1 MRSDCH
7 IEKLSLET
15 LCSIFQYL
23 SSPKFVYKS
32 LPLVSRQFRNAVYS
46 QSIPLLVNVEIVYDD
61 SRDDSNS
68 ACLIQLQDSI
78 KILPRFHYT
87 TIPKKPIIQWK
98 SSATLV
104 DERPADCC
112 IEQLTKYSIGLERE
126 IRLHANAITN
136 EPGHLASYMEQLLKK
151 GLNHS
156 SRQMKIIFGN
166 IEIQGKRN
174 LFQKANSEDSIAGF
188 LGYLKPQNIAL
199 WNWDTELIQEIG
211 KNAIPTSIRIP
222 IMKHD
227 GHVTVKDFTSLQAMA
242 SLTRLELFRPYPRQP
257 WGIEASAFSVLK
269 QLPNLKE
276 LIIQSGRLVGRSDI
290 YTESVLGLND
300 LEVLNMT
307 AWTLG
312 VAHGAQLLLKLKKLR
327 SLQFI
332 HVTTPDFWILLPSYN
347 SPYFLDPK
355 TELPMRNLVNIGLHY
370 MQPDA
375 GDFAIMVQGIIRC
388 MPRLQKLTVRIS
400 RPIDSDYDL
409 FTISRDTMERLLI
422 RLAQKTDLNLVVL
435 EIGSRMWASR
445 KSYSD
450 ELVALFNNC
459 KMKVQ
464 NITTESACQ
473 MNYLKREAVV
483 FSDELITLAE
493 SEILAPSCA
502 KHASF
507 LFLLRTENPR
517 YMSWF
522 DPSRLIPQV
531 TGWILAAFI
540 FYLYLKFHLFPKI
553 LKQLVYDAP
562 LDAEGILHQLHLRSI
577 NDRGFELFLHSTVAD
592 TKLPI
597 EWLWATIEIPTI
609 NVVDVGTQS
618 KIAIIDL
625 SSPLKINGKDDLKVR
640 QTISVDLC
648 DDVHTVKTWI
658 KRMSVMG
665 VKEISKM
672 SIEISF
678 NLTVSIMG
686 LLSFDRV
693 ECKKVID
700 LAELLD
706 ASGPSAQSLPKK
718 KFKLSWLLP
727 KKRQLTSPSW
737 LNDLFPDPEI
747 TPFANP
753 GLRFVEAGMNF
764 KFSKIPGCNFSLGK
778 IKFRSLLNGS
788 TVGHVT
794 IPGLFFTSESQ
805 NARVAIEVQ
814 AAALSQRP
822 VTGAL
827 TTAKGV
833 LKGALSGIKNGV
845 LYGDWG
851 AQALILGIKD
861 ITIENQNGKQVWW
874 VTEIFNDL
882 EFEHDLD
889 AIRKLKSK
897 LGESTSDLSVGLLTM
912 VLGVAEQSNCPIM

>member
-1 MRSDCH
+1 MRADCD

-23 SSPKFVYKS
+23 PSPKFVYKS

-46 QSIPLLVNVEIVYDD
+46 QSIPLLVNVEIVYDEA
-61 SRDDSNS
+61 RDDSNS

-78 KILPRFHYT
+78 KILPRFSYI
-87 TIPKKPIIQWK
+87 TIPKKPVVQWK

-104 DERPADCC
+104 DDKPNECC
-112 IEQLTKYSIGLERE
+112 SEQLTKYSIGLERE

-151 GLNHS
+151 GLTNS

-174 LFQKANSEDSIAGF
+174 LFQKNNSEDAIAGF

-199 WNWDTELIQEIG
+199 WNWDTEIIQEIG

-257 WGIEASAFSVLK
+257 WGIEASAFSVLN

-290 YTESVLGLND
+290 YTEAVLGLKE

-347 SPYFLDPK
+347 SPYDIDPK

-409 FTISRDTMERLLI
+409 FAISRDTMERLLI

-450 ELVALFNNC
+450 ELVALFSNC

-464 NITTESACQ
+464 
-473 MNYLKREAVV
+473 
-483 FSDELITLAE
+483 
-493 SEILAPSCA
+493 
-502 KHASF
+502 
-507 LFLLRTENPR
+507 
-517 YMSWF
+517 
-522 DPSRLIPQV
+522 
-531 TGWILAAFI
+531 
-540 FYLYLKFHLFPKI
+540 
-553 LKQLVYDAP
+553 
-562 LDAEGILHQLHLRSI
+562 
-577 NDRGFELFLHSTVAD
+577 VA
-592 TKLPI
+592 
-597 EWLWATIEIPTI
+597 
-609 NVVDVGTQS
+609 
-618 KIAIIDL
+618 
-625 SSPLKINGKDDLKVR
+625 SPL
-640 QTISVDLC
+640 
-648 DDVHTVKTWI
+648 
-658 KRMSVMG
+658 
-665 VKEISKM
+665 
-672 SIEISF
+672 
-678 NLTVSIMG
+678 VSQG
-686 LLSFDRV
+686 
-693 ECKKVID
+693 
-700 LAELLD
+700 
-706 ASGPSAQSLPKK
+706 
-718 KFKLSWLLP
+718 
-727 KKRQLTSPSW
+727 
-737 LNDLFPDPEI
+737 
-747 TPFANP
+747 
-753 GLRFVEAGMNF
+753 
-764 KFSKIPGCNFSLGK
+764 
-778 IKFRSLLNGS
+778 
-788 TVGHVT
+788 
-794 IPGLFFTSESQ
+794 
-805 NARVAIEVQ
+805 
-814 AAALSQRP
+814 
-822 VTGAL
+822 
-827 TTAKGV
+827 
-833 LKGALSGIKNGV
+833 
-845 LYGDWG
+845 
-851 AQALILGIKD
+851 
-861 ITIENQNGKQVWW
+861 
-874 VTEIFNDL
+874 
-882 EFEHDLD
+882 
-889 AIRKLKSK
+889 
-897 LGESTSDLSVGLLTM
+897 
-912 VLGVAEQSNCPIM
+912 